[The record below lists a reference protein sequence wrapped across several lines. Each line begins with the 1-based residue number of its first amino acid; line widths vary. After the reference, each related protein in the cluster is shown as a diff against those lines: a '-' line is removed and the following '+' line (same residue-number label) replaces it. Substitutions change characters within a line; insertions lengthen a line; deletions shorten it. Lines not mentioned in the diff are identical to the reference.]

1 MTVPQKL
8 AELRQKMKNHGF
20 SAYVI
25 PTGDPHLCEYV
36 PNRYKTREYISGFT
50 GSAGTVALT
59 MQTAGLWTDGRY
71 FLQAEKQLEGS
82 GITLYKMDESG
93 VPTLNAFLKKAL
105 KPGEKLGIDGKTL
118 SVQNYESIKE
128 ELDGIKIVT
137 DTDLIGD
144 IWKDRPEPVF
154 SSVFIHEKKYAGK
167 TAAEKIEQVR
177 ALLKEKNADSTLI
190 GALEDVCWLFNIRA
204 RDVAY
209 NPVATAYALVTAKK
223 ALLFIDAKQVS
234 ADVKKR
240 LVEQNITVMPYEA
253 VFSEA
258 QKLTGNVYLDPER
271 TNVYLYGKVKAHII
285 KGLNFTSSL
294 KAVKNSV
301 ELRNM
306 DDTMEKDGVAM
317 VKILRWVEQNAGS
330 GITEGDVSEKLLEF
344 RAQGK
349 DFIEESF
356 ETIAGYGANG
366 AVIHYTPHKSSCAKL
381 KNKSFLLLDS
391 GAHYINGTTDITR
404 TVPLGPLTNEE
415 KENYTLVL
423 KSHIALACA
432 KFKAGTIGHALDAIT
447 RRCLWERGKDYNHGT
462 GHGVGY
468 VLAVHEG
475 PQSISKRYI
484 NEAIKLGMITSN
496 EPGLYIENKHGI
508 RIESLIVSIPFLKT
522 AHGEFYQFKTIT
534 LCPIDA
540 RPIVSALLTKEEKEW
555 LNDYH
560 QEVFARLSPYLDRV
574 HKAFLREKT
583 KKIK

>member
-82 GITLYKMDESG
+82 GITLYKMDENG

-177 ALLKEKNADSTLI
+177 AFLKEKDADSTLI

-223 ALLFIDAKQVS
+223 ALLFIDAKQMS

-240 LVEQNITVMPYEA
+240 LTEQNITVMPYEA

-271 TNVYLYGKVKAHII
+271 TNVYLYGKVKAYN
-285 KGLNFTSSL
+285 KR
-294 KAVKNSV
+294 V
-301 ELRNM
+301 E
-306 DDTMEKDGVAM
+306 
-317 VKILRWVEQNAGS
+317 
-330 GITEGDVSEKLLEF
+330 F
-344 RAQGK
+344 Y
-349 DFIEESF
+349 F
-356 ETIAGYGANG
+356 
-366 AVIHYTPHKSSCAKL
+366 
-381 KNKSFLLLDS
+381 
-391 GAHYINGTTDITR
+391 
-404 TVPLGPLTNEE
+404 
-415 KENYTLVL
+415 
-423 KSHIALACA
+423 
-432 KFKAGTIGHALDAIT
+432 KFKS
-447 RRCLWERGKDYNHGT
+447 R
-462 GHGVGY
+462 
-468 VLAVHEG
+468 
-475 PQSISKRYI
+475 
-484 NEAIKLGMITSN
+484 
-496 EPGLYIENKHGI
+496 
-508 RIESLIVSIPFLKT
+508 
-522 AHGEFYQFKTIT
+522 
-534 LCPIDA
+534 
-540 RPIVSALLTKEEKEW
+540 
-555 LNDYH
+555 
-560 QEVFARLSPYLDRV
+560 
-574 HKAFLREKT
+574 
-583 KKIK
+583 KKFR